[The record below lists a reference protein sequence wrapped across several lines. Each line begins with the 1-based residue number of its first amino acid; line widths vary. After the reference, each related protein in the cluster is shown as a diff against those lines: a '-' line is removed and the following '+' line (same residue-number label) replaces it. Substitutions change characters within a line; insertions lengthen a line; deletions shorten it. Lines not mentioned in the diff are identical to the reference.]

1 MHSTILKTYLCH
13 AQKQKTTMKKI
24 LNLLLILPLFIA
36 AQNTSLE
43 IYNSFENAEG
53 VNSFT
58 FSKMMLDAI
67 DITTEDEDGSIK
79 TITGD
84 LHKVKFLN
92 FNENNTNNYK
102 KLNRLFDN
110 SIYKLVDLEDSDTEG
125 IIVYVGRKGK
135 DISEIHLLIEDSGE
149 GSLISIYGELKAK
162 ELCAISSALNINA
175 CKHLQYIK

>member
-1 MHSTILKTYLCH
+1 
-13 AQKQKTTMKKI
+13 MKKI

-79 TITGD
+79 QITGD

-125 IIVYVGRKGK
+125 IMFM
-135 DISEIHLLIEDSGE
+135 
-149 GSLISIYGELKAK
+149 
-162 ELCAISSALNINA
+162 
-175 CKHLQYIK
+175 